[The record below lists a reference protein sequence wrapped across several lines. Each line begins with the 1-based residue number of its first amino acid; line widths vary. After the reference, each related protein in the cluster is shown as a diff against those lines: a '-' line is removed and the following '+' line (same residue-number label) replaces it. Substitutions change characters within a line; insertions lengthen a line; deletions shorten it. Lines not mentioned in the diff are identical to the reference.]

1 MPKVTRRR
9 AKSDLGDAKKIILR
23 RSLYISQVRFGMS
36 TGPVPKANK
45 KADASVLWFSLQFHT
60 QIHTCQTVT
69 LMFCVISQT
78 LYFCSLGQ
86 HENVRT
92 DHGHPCVT
100 RILFAK
106 FALIVVCILFVLY
119 LFPKWTTKSTH
130 VMVLHEHP
138 QAVQTLSIHYS
149 FPYVHIF
156 ITWKWLSPFSCKYSH
171 DTLRIWLVCDMCE
184 PNIFETQ
191 PYMTDVFSHQMAM
204 NIPLCHTCEQQIE
217 GNWLIRTSVR
227 WQLRWRWGGTLC

>member
-9 AKSDLGDAKKIILR
+9 AKSDLGDAKKNYIAKVP
-23 RSLYISQVRFGMS
+23 LYLPGSFWHVDGPGSQS
-36 TGPVPKANK
+36 KQK

-100 RILFAK
+100 RIFFAK

-138 QAVQTLSIHYS
+138 QAVQTFVHSLQFSICSYIHQVKVVVTI
-149 FPYVHIF
+149 FMQVFTWYVKDLARVWHVW
-156 ITWKWLSPFSCKYSH
+156 T
-171 DTLRIWLVCDMCE
+171 
-184 PNIFETQ
+184 
-191 PYMTDVFSHQMAM
+191 
-204 NIPLCHTCEQQIE
+204 
-217 GNWLIRTSVR
+217 
-227 WQLRWRWGGTLC
+227 